1 MHWLML
7 LYSRRWVSALSGS
20 VRGRISELIERVT
33 VRGPMQS
40 FKSASQELI
49 HKICPLLVRQPRL
62 SPKKAERG
70 DEGKAVRR
78 GERRRLCYL

>member
-40 FKSASQELI
+40 FKSASQEPFTRFASRSRYDFVG
-49 HKICPLLVRQPRL
+49 HSYDRARDRVYHSLLLLGPH
-62 SPKKAERG
+62 SG
-70 DEGKAVRR
+70 H
-78 GERRRLCYL
+78 